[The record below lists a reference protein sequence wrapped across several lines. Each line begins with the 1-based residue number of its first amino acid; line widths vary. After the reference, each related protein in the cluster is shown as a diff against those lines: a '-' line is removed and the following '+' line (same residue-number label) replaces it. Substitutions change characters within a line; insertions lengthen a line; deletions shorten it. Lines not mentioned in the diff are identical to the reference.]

1 MLEPGT
7 LLQGRYR
14 IQSQIGK
21 GGMGTVYVARDEN
34 IGMTVAVKRNFLEE
48 PRLIEAF
55 KREARLLAGLR
66 HPALPQVK
74 DYFIDATGQ
83 YIVMEYIAGDD
94 LGTILHKR
102 KQNIAPAGEAKPFEV
117 EDVTRWAE
125 QLLDALDYLHTRS
138 EPVVHRDIKP
148 LNLKLAERGQI
159 ILLDFGLAKGK
170 PLWMTRATSTG
181 SLYGYTPNYAP
192 IEQIRGLGTDPRS
205 DLYALGA
212 TLYHLI
218 TGESPIDAATRAE
231 SFLGAEPDPLPAANW
246 LNPKVPKGLS
256 SLLMK
261 AMEPHRNNRPSS
273 AAEMLNML
281 RTARNSTVIDWQTW
295 QQGEAPQ
302 QEPADLVAPAEH
314 PGDAHPTIRTAR
326 HRIMELPDVDE
337 QAAQAKEELERI
349 RRLEE
354 ELEAKQEAERKAREE
369 AELKAKQEAE
379 RKAREEAEL
388 KAKQEAERKAR
399 EEAELKAKQEAERK
413 AREEAELKAKQE
425 AERKAREEAELKA
438 KQEAERKARE
448 EAERRAREEAERR
461 RRQQY
466 EEERVKREAAILRL
480 QKELE
485 EFDRKAREEAAL
497 KTKQEAERK
506 AREEAEL
513 KAKQE
518 AERKAREE
526 AERKARELAEL
537 KAKEEAERKAREKA
551 DKKAREESDRRRREY
566 EEARVKQLNEIV
578 RLQKEQEE
586 LDRQEAERLTSQP
599 GQDPKA
605 AAKAEGRRPQGKSHK
620 DEAIDKPQPRHP
632 EELRAPTVELHT
644 PAAALSTPATE
655 LRTPAV
661 EQVQLWLQKLKPQVR
676 RQHEIDT
683 ENQDED
689 TVMRLNKSRARRLYA
704 SIGVAAL
711 VLLILSVSILVLTS
725 NKLRQP
731 GSQGTDSETSLPAL
745 EPGRFE
751 TPTRVLEVA
760 LSDDGRVLA
769 SAGDETAVRVWR
781 PGGSTELVG
790 QSRKCRTTA
799 VSRDGSV
806 VASGTEDGTI
816 RLWRATDGGIL
827 KTWRGHLNYVMS
839 LSFSADGQTLFSTG
853 GDRSLRLWR
862 VSDGGSIADV
872 RTSSNDLFVAVSTN
886 PGLVGLNRQ
895 DGGVHLFYLSG
906 DLLVAASDIK
916 GTPVNCGEFSPDG
929 AMIALGS
936 AQGDVGLW
944 RVSDGRP
951 FKALGKFN
959 TKIMS
964 LTFSRN
970 GQILAAGLA
979 DGAIKM
985 WRVSDAKLIATHTGH
1000 TKSVN
1005 SLSFSADGRTLASG
1019 SDDKTVRIW
1028 KVEENQQ

>member
-1 MLEPGT
+1 MLESGT

-94 LGTILHKR
+94 LGTILQKR

-246 LNPKVPKGLS
+246 LNPRVPKGLS

-295 QQGEAPQ
+295 QQGEKQ
-302 QEPADLVAPAEH
+302 QEEPAELD
-314 PGDAHPTIRTAR
+314 PRAEYRGDAYPTVQGAPP
-326 HRIMELPDVDE
+326 HLE
-337 QAAQAKEELERI
+337 QSSIEDQAVLAKEELA
-349 RRLEE
+349 RLTRQEE
-354 ELEAKQEAERKAREE
+354 EERKARED

-399 EEAELKAKQEAERK
+399 EEAELKAKQEE
-413 AREEAELKAKQE
+413 
-425 AERKAREEAELKA
+425 
-438 KQEAERKARE
+438 ERKARE
-448 EAERRAREEAERR
+448 EAERKAAEEAERR

-466 EEERVKREAAILRL
+466 EEERMKREAAILRL

-485 EFDRKAREEAAL
+485 EVDRKAREEAAL

-506 AREEAEL
+506 AQEEAEL

-526 AERKARELAEL
+526 
-537 KAKEEAERKAREKA
+537 
-551 DKKAREESDRRRREY
+551 
-566 EEARVKQLNEIV
+566 
-578 RLQKEQEE
+578 
-586 LDRQEAERLTSQP
+586 
-599 GQDPKA
+599 
-605 AAKAEGRRPQGKSHK
+605 
-620 DEAIDKPQPRHP
+620 
-632 EELRAPTVELHT
+632 
-644 PAAALSTPATE
+644 
-655 LRTPAV
+655 
-661 EQVQLWLQKLKPQVR
+661 
-676 RQHEIDT
+676 
-683 ENQDED
+683 
-689 TVMRLNKSRARRLYA
+689 
-704 SIGVAAL
+704 
-711 VLLILSVSILVLTS
+711 
-725 NKLRQP
+725 
-731 GSQGTDSETSLPAL
+731 
-745 EPGRFE
+745 
-751 TPTRVLEVA
+751 
-760 LSDDGRVLA
+760 
-769 SAGDETAVRVWR
+769 
-781 PGGSTELVG
+781 
-790 QSRKCRTTA
+790 
-799 VSRDGSV
+799 
-806 VASGTEDGTI
+806 
-816 RLWRATDGGIL
+816 
-827 KTWRGHLNYVMS
+827 
-839 LSFSADGQTLFSTG
+839 
-853 GDRSLRLWR
+853 
-862 VSDGGSIADV
+862 
-872 RTSSNDLFVAVSTN
+872 
-886 PGLVGLNRQ
+886 
-895 DGGVHLFYLSG
+895 
-906 DLLVAASDIK
+906 
-916 GTPVNCGEFSPDG
+916 
-929 AMIALGS
+929 
-936 AQGDVGLW
+936 
-944 RVSDGRP
+944 
-951 FKALGKFN
+951 
-959 TKIMS
+959 
-964 LTFSRN
+964 
-970 GQILAAGLA
+970 
-979 DGAIKM
+979 
-985 WRVSDAKLIATHTGH
+985 
-1000 TKSVN
+1000 
-1005 SLSFSADGRTLASG
+1005 
-1019 SDDKTVRIW
+1019 
-1028 KVEENQQ
+1028 